1 MLTLFEVMMLSS
13 HWPEIMFNAI
23 DAVDQ
28 DKVMQKDY
36 RIERA
41 GLFVGFIFLFSV
53 ILLSVVPSVIYV
65 KFK

>member
-13 HWPEIMFNAI
+13 NWPEIMFNAI